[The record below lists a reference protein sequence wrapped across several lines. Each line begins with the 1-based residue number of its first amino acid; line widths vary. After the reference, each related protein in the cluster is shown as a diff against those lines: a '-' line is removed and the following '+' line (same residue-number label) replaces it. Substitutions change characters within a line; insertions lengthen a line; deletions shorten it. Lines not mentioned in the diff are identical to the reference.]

1 MTTRPNRN
9 HRSGRTRHT
18 WQRLFRTAALLFPFL
33 LISCGA
39 DSPETSDSAAQTAKR
54 IPSHTQPWARHTI
67 DTTSDGADGVR
78 LADANGDGL
87 PDIVTGW
94 EEGGIVRVYLHPGAA
109 RVREA
114 WPYVT
119 IGSVGSPEDAV
130 FADLDG
136 DGNLDV
142 ITSAEGKARQV
153 MVHWAPARERLLEE
167 KAWEM
172 HSLPSARDR
181 MQWMFALPLQI
192 DGKHGIDFF
201 AGGKNQGAEVGWFQA
216 PATPRRLDDWV
227 WRPLRKVGWLMSLVA
242 ADMDGDGDEDL
253 LLTDRTGPGR
263 GVLWLENPGE
273 EAVTGIWKEHTIG
286 SVGEDE
292 VMFLAY
298 GDIDGDGLDDI
309 VSAVKPQHL
318 HIYRR
323 LDAQGRYAS
332 PITIPLPA
340 EAGTAKGIAIG
351 DIDGDGLA
359 DLVFSCEHARDGK
372 PGVMGLRAV
381 RAGDGLRYEPF
392 PISGPAGVKF
402 DLVQLVDLDGD
413 GDLDVLTCEETD
425 NLGVIWYENPRR

>member
-1 MTTRPNRN
+1 MRQTLC
-9 HRSGRTRHT
+9 HA
-18 WQRLFRTAALLFPFL
+18 AALLL
-33 LISCGA
+33 LCLLTSCGA
-39 DSPETSDSAAQTAKR
+39 EPTGTAYTAAQTAPV
-54 IPSHTQPWARHTI
+54 PSLDKPWARHSI
-67 DTTSDGADGVR
+67 DATSDGADGVR
-78 LADANGDGL
+78 LADANEDGL

-94 EEGGIVRVYLHPGAA
+94 EEGGIVRVYLHPGAE

-114 WPYVT
+114 WPQVT
-119 IGSVGSPEDAV
+119 VGAVGSPEDAV

-142 ITSAEGKARQV
+142 ITSAEGKIRQV
-153 MVHWAPARERLLEE
+153 MVHWAPARARLLEE
-167 KAWEM
+167 NAWEM
-172 HSLPSARDR
+172 HPLPAARDR

-192 DGKHGIDFF
+192 DGKHGVDLF

-216 PATPRRLDDWV
+216 PAEPRRLDDWV

-242 ADMDGDGDEDL
+242 ADMDGDGDQDL
-253 LLTDRTGPGR
+253 LLTDRMGPGR
-263 GVLWLENPGE
+263 GVLWLENPGKD
-273 EAVTGIWKEHTIG
+273 AVTGPWKEHTIG
-286 SVGEDE
+286 SVGEHE

-298 GDIDGDGLDDI
+298 GDVDGDGLKDI

-323 LDAQGRYAS
+323 LDAQGRFAT
-332 PITIPLPA
+332 PVTVPLPA
-340 EAGTAKGIAIG
+340 EAGTAKGVAIG
-351 DIDGDGLA
+351 DVDGDGVA

-381 RAGDGLRYEPF
+381 RAGDDFRYEPF